1 MSVNLTGRTALVTGA
16 ASGFGRTIALGL
28 LEAGARVAL
37 TDISEAHLKGVSGEV
52 RQYGR
57 QAIILVSD
65 LGDPSDVRRLV
76 ASTVDSLGHIDILVN
91 NAGMTSGAIRR
102 DFVTNPIRF
111 WEVTE
116 EQSQKFFEVNAI
128 RSEEHTSE
136 LQSLMRISY

>member
-65 LGDPSDVRRLV
+65 LGDPSDVRR
-76 ASTVDSLGHIDILVN
+76 
-91 NAGMTSGAIRR
+91 
-102 DFVTNPIRF
+102 
-111 WEVTE
+111 
-116 EQSQKFFEVNAI
+116 
-128 RSEEHTSE
+128 SEERRVGKECVSKCRSRWSPYSSKTKRKIKRH
-136 LQSLMRISY
+136 

>member
-76 ASTVDSLGHIDILVN
+76 ASTVDSLVHIAILVN

-102 DFVTNPIRF
+102 VFVTNPISF
-111 WEVTE
+111 WEVKE
-116 EQSQKFFEVNAI
+116 EQSKQFFKVNAI
-128 RSEEHTSE
+128 PPFTITK
-136 LQSLMRISY
+136 RI